1 MKGHIIDVVAI
12 VSGIVILGAA
22 FYKTDLLMA
31 LTGVALL
38 AMGLIPYMRTRFDK
52 KNSN

>member
-1 MKGHIIDVVAI
+1 MKGNIIDLVAI

-31 LTGVALL
+31 LTGVVLL
-38 AMGLIPYMRTRFDK
+38 AMGLIQYMRTHFYK